1 MTNYDIDELERQGL
15 IPNANYNFVD
25 LETEIQNVWQ
35 TKDDLDS
42 ITGRLYDD
50 PDGPMT
56 EDEIGN
62 VLVGL
67 SELHETRCKKLW
79 KVFEAI
85 LSQRRNSQEAHPV
98 ENTVDLPFPLDR
110 GATADNNEI
119 TRETGRGVQLDNEGE
134 RFRSEGDDPN
144 KWDSGNSAKLKTWQS
159 NVNEQAHKNLD
170 QQENSINKVPKYY
183 REGLNPN
190 DFEKD

>member
-15 IPNANYNFVD
+15 RTVLANYTGYDFVD

-42 ITGRLYDD
+42 ITERIYDD

-56 EDEIGN
+56 EDQIGN
-62 VLVGL
+62 ILVGL

-85 LSQRRNSQEAHPV
+85 LKERRNTPPDAVSPV
-98 ENTVDLPFPLDR
+98 PPRQYYER

-119 TRETGRGVQLDNEGE
+119 TRDYKGVRLDNEGE
-134 RFRSEGDDPN
+134 RFRTEGNDPN
-144 KWDSGNSAKLKTWQS
+144 KWDSGND
-159 NVNEQAHKNLD
+159 EYP
-170 QQENSINKVPKYY
+170 EEYSIKKVPKYY
-183 REGLNPN
+183 RGGMEG
-190 DFEKD
+190 E